1 MACKQS
7 EEIKMM
13 GGDLAMIDLHSHVLP
28 GIDDGSRD
36 PEMSQKML
44 EMLAGQGVTAVMA
57 TPHFYAAAHNPEDFV
72 KQRTEV
78 IARLQQTP
86 IPVLAGAEVAYFDG
100 MSRADV
106 LPKLCLG
113 DSRLLLVEM
122 PYGPWTPRMIEEVC
136 DLPMLQGVIPVLAH
150 VDRYRGQ
157 FTKYMPDFMQHGVL
171 FQCNAEAFLNWRS
184 RCWAL
189 ELLREGA
196 LHFLGSDCHNLTT
209 RAPKMAQ
216 AAQVITQKLG
226 KEVLEDLTA
235 FTAELLHLTDN

>member
-1 MACKQS
+1 
-7 EEIKMM
+7 
-13 GGDLAMIDLHSHVLP
+13 MIDLHSHILP
-28 GIDDGSRD
+28 DIDDGSRD
-36 PEMSQKML
+36 LEMSRKML
-44 EMLAGQGVTAVMA
+44 EMLAEQGVTVVMA
-57 TPHFYAAAHNPEDFV
+57 TPHFYAAVHNPEDFV
-72 KQRTEV
+72 QHRAE
-78 IARLQQTP
+78 IAARLQQTP
-86 IPVLAGAEVAYFDG
+86 IPVLVGAEVAYFDG

-136 DLPMLQGVIPVLAH
+136 DLHILQGVIPVLAH

-157 FTKYMPDFMQHGVL
+157 FTKYMSDFMQHDVL
-171 FQCNAEAFLNWRS
+171 FQCNAEAFLNWRT
-184 RCWAL
+184 RGWAL

-209 RAPKMAQ
+209 RAPRMAQ
-216 AAQVITQKLG
+216 ATQVITQKLG

-235 FTAELLHLTDN
+235 FTAEMLGLMDN